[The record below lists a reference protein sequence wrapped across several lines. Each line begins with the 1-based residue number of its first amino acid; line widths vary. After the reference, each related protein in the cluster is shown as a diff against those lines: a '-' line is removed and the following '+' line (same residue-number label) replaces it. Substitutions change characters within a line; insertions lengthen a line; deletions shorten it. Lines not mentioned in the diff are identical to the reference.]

1 MTLDAAK
8 APVSPNVLILMP
20 VKDAAPHL
28 ETYFDRIE
36 KLSWP
41 SGNLSIG
48 LLESDSRDATW
59 DKLQAARGRL
69 ERRCRRTTLV
79 KRDFGF
85 RMPEGLPRWAPAY
98 QLTRRSI
105 LARAR
110 NQLLFRALAGE
121 DWVLWLDVDVVAF
134 PADLIERLL
143 AYELDILHPHC
154 VRVAGGP
161 TFDRNGWRDHGRKF
175 LSDFRGAGR
184 PVRLDSVGG
193 TVLFIRAD
201 IHRDGLVFPPFRY
214 GVESPTARPTHEI
227 WGRGEVETEGL
238 GVMAA
243 DMGHQSWGLPDLEVI
258 HAPG

>member
-8 APVSPNVLILMP
+8 APVSPNVLLLTP
-20 VKDAAPHL
+20 VKDAAGRL
-28 ETYFDRIE
+28 EAYFDRIE
-36 KLSWP
+36 RLTWP
-41 SGNLSIG
+41 ADNLSIG
-48 LLESDSRDATW
+48 LLESDSHDGTW
-59 DKLQAARGRL
+59 GKLQEARGRL
-69 ERRCRRTTLV
+69 ERRFRKTTLV

-85 RMPEGLPRWAPAY
+85 RMPEGVPRWAPAY
-98 QLTRRSI
+98 QLARRSI
-105 LARAR
+105 LARSR
-110 NQLLFRALAGE
+110 NQLLFRALTDE
-121 DWVLWLDVDVVAF
+121 DWVLWLDVDIVAY

-154 VRVAGGP
+154 VLVAGGP

-193 TVLFIRAD
+193 TALLIRAD
-201 IHRDGLVFPPFRY
+201 IHRDGLIFPPYRY
-214 GVESPTARPTHEI
+214 GVESPTARPTHEV

-238 GVMAA
+238 GIMAA

-258 HAPG
+258 HAPE